1 MLRSKLSFGS
11 LFLSAGL
18 MILSATDVPAHEIQT
33 TSVNV
38 HTADLN
44 LTSLEGRLVLDARIS
59 HAVNQI
65 CGDAHAR
72 STWDQANYANCAT
85 KARAEVQ
92 AKVDATV
99 AAAENAHRM
108 AGGGGMPAGLR

>member
-18 MILSATDVPAHEIQT
+18 MILSATGVPARELQT
-33 TSVNV
+33 ASVNV

-44 LTSLEGRLVLDARIS
+44 LTSLEGRLVLEARIN
-59 HAVNQI
+59 HAVDQI

-72 STWDQANYANCAT
+72 STWDQANYAGCAT
-85 KARAEVQ
+85 KARGEVK
-92 AKVDATV
+92 AKVEAAV
-99 AAAENAHRM
+99 AAAENARRM
-108 AGGGGMPAGLR
+108 AGVGGMPAGLR